1 MTNQHEVFTVSIS
14 AENHVG
20 LLNRVTSIFLKR
32 HLNIESLTV
41 SESEIPDIHRFT
53 VEVITTEELIQKVV
67 KQLEKQVEVVRAYYH
82 RNDEVFT
89 QEIAMY
95 KIAAEHLYE
104 TDCQSIIK
112 ANRAYIVGVEKE
124 FFVVEKAGTYAETK
138 KLYDDLA
145 PFGLMQFVR
154 SGRIAITKP
163 KMLISEIIR

>member
-1 MTNQHEVFTVSIS
+1 MNQEIFTVSIS
-14 AENHVG
+14 TENQLG

-41 SESEIPDIHRFT
+41 SESEIPGIHRFT
-53 VEVITTEELIQKVV
+53 VEVNTTEEQIQKVV
-67 KQLEKQVEVVRAYYH
+67 KQLEKQVDVIRAYFH
-82 RNDEVFT
+82 RNAEVFS

-95 KIAAEHLYE
+95 KIAAENLYE

-112 ANRAYIVGVEKE
+112 ANKGNIVGIEKE
-124 FFVVEKAGTYAETK
+124 FFVVEKSGTYAETK
-138 KLYDDLA
+138 KLHDDLQ

-163 KMLISEIIR
+163 KMLISELIR